1 MPGPPP
7 QSGRPF
13 PAWAAWAL
21 AAGVL
26 AIIGIL
32 SYTLYIAHSISKE
45 VPSAADTPVQE
56 VPPPPAQPLA
66 ENAFGPEQNL
76 AEGWTVAY
84 EAPDEQ
90 NVVVEY
96 NGKRNA
102 QVFRIEHAAP
112 HTVRFTKHLNLR
124 PRPDRLYWKV
134 ELADGRRGGAVTNFQ
149 FSTHL
154 TLSGEN
160 GALLDRVDGSGKRSA
175 KKDCAVPEAAV
186 DAVLS
191 VDCFCTGTND
201 LVVPHFADRPPLKK
215 GKVR

>member
-1 MPGPPP
+1 M
-7 QSGRPF
+7 
-13 PAWAAWAL
+13 
-21 AAGVL
+21 
-26 AIIGIL
+26 
-32 SYTLYIAHSISKE
+32 
-45 VPSAADTPVQE
+45 PSAADDLPVQE
-56 VPPPPAQPLA
+56 VPPPSSPVQPLA
-66 ENAFGPEQNL
+66 ENVFGPEQNL

-84 EAPDEQ
+84 EASGEQ

-154 TLSGEN
+154 VLSDES

-175 KKDCAVPEAAV
+175 KKDCAVPEAAA

-191 VDCFCTGTND
+191 IDCFCTGTND
-201 LVVPHFADRPPLKK
+201 LVVPYFDGRPPLKK
-215 GKVR
+215 EKIR